1 MAEQVREKLLEV
13 KDLHVVFGKGK
24 RAFEAIK
31 GVSFD
36 IYKGPC
42 WGIRI
47 GKDYDWTGD
56 HPNQ

>member
-31 GVSFD
+31 GVRFD
-36 IYKGPC
+36 I
-42 WGIRI
+42 
-47 GKDYDWTGD
+47 
-56 HPNQ
+56 N